1 VVEPTQLKNMLVTL
15 NHFPIL
21 RGENKTYL
29 SCHHLDFFFDLLKG
43 CWKKSPN
50 GGLMAMNPM
59 VESGK
64 KTQFQIQITI
74 ETYGSPPSYI
84 SLV

>member
-1 VVEPTQLKNMLVTL
+1 
-15 NHFPIL
+15 
-21 RGENKTYL
+21 
-29 SCHHLDFFFDLLKG
+29 
-43 CWKKSPN
+43 
-50 GGLMAMNPM
+50 MNPM
-59 VESGK
+59 AESGK